1 MPGTRIWYD
10 LNDISGVEG
19 AKMMHFG
26 ISHETAGPA
35 AIILGALLLL
45 TGRRLFW
52 LFIATAGFFVG
63 VSFGGMFFAGHQQW
77 VILLVAVATGL
88 IGALL
93 AVFAQ
98 RVAFA
103 LAGFYAG
110 AYIMYFLTH
119 MYGLYEISVFLSLA
133 GGVTGAVLAS
143 IFIDWAVIALSS
155 LVGAGIIIDALNPG
169 QATGL
174 IIFMLLVSAGVF
186 IQSRLKKS

>member
-1 MPGTRIWYD
+1 
-10 LNDISGVEG
+10 
-19 AKMMHFG
+19 MMHFG
-26 ISHETAGPA
+26 ISHEIARPS
-35 AIILGALLLL
+35 AIILGVLLIL

-63 VSFGGMFFAGHQQW
+63 ALFAGMFFAGHQQW
-77 VILLVAVATGL
+77 VILLVAMATGL

-103 LAGFYAG
+103 LAGFFAG
-110 AYIMYFLTH
+110 AYITYLLTH
-119 MYGLYEISVFLSLA
+119 LYGLYEMNVFLSLA
-133 GGVTGAVLAS
+133 GGVTGAVLAV

-169 QATGL
+169 QTTGL
-174 IIFMLLVSAGVF
+174 IIFTLLVSAGVF
-186 IQSRLKKS
+186 FQSRLKKS